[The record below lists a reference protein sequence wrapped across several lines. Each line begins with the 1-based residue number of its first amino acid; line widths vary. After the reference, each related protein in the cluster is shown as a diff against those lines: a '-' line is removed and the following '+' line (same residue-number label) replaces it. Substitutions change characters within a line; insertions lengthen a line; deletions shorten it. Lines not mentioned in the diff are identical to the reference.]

1 MGFRYSALVLGF
13 LLVSCGSS
21 PKTHFY
27 TLDAVPSGQVTAG
40 SAHIRQPI
48 QVGHV
53 DLPGTLDR
61 LPVVTRASGDR
72 LNVSDQDRW
81 AAPLDELIRRALT
94 QDLRKRLSPGDV
106 LAPGDPSPPN
116 TRTLTLNVQQFMANE
131 SGQVE
136 FDVDWAL
143 QQKGKPASTRH
154 EMIQAD
160 AGSQNGEAIA
170 AAMSRALS
178 ELADRISAAL

>member
-1 MGFRYSALVLGF
+1 MRMRHTALLLGL

-27 TLDAVPSGQVTAG
+27 TLDAVPPGQATARP
-40 SAHIRQPI
+40 AHISQPI

-116 TRTLTLNVQQFMANE
+116 ARTLTLNVQQFMVNE

-143 QQKGKPASTRH
+143 QQNGKPGTTRH
-154 EMIQAD
+154 EMIQTD
-160 AGSQNGEAIA
+160 AGSQNGEAVA
-170 AAMSRALS
+170 AAMSRAVG